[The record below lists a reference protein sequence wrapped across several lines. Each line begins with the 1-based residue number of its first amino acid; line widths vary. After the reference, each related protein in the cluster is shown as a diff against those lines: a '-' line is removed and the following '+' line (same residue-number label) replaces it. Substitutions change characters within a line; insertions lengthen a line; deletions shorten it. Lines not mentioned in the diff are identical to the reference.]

1 MSADVRVE
9 TPVGSLLS
17 DGDMPIF
24 HYDTETLETGI
35 DWTGRDYDYGRI
47 QQAFRQVTPTWNLQS
62 DHIIPDRTPISNQ
75 GSIGSCVANAWCDMM
90 EVLNGLE
97 SGLKTPPPQLSRLF
111 LYWTARYLTGD
122 TAKDQGTYLR
132 SAAHQL
138 KHIGI
143 FEEEFYPYEAS
154 NVFPENGQVALDLYT
169 MASNN
174 RLDGFYRLSSDGE
187 QRRRELELALRTN
200 HPVVF
205 GTPVSVEFQKYR
217 GGGEILHRPESW
229 TGRHAMMCLGLRYRG
244 GRWQYLWRNSWG
256 KYWGDDGKC
265 WVDEDYMLWD
275 ETEDIWVGTKMP
287 ALL

>member
-1 MSADVRVE
+1 MPAVERMKTRVD
-9 TPVGSLLS
+9 TCLN

-24 HYDTETLETGI
+24 HQDTQLLETGI
-35 DWTGRDYDYGRI
+35 DWKARDYDYGRI
-47 QQAFRQVTPTWNLQS
+47 EQVFRQVTPTWNLQT

-90 EVLNGLE
+90 EVLAGLE

-111 LYWTARYLTGD
+111 LYWISRYLTGD
-122 TAKDQGTYLR
+122 TAKDKGTYLR

-143 FEEEFYPYEAS
+143 FEEEYFPYDDK
-154 NVFPENGQVALDLYT
+154 NVFPKKVEADLYT

-174 RLDGFYRLSSDGE
+174 RLEGFYRLGSDGE

-205 GTPVSVEFQKYR
+205 GTPVGTEFQKYR
-217 GGGEILHRPESW
+217 GGGEVLHRPESW
-229 TGRHAMMCLGLRYRG
+229 TGRHAMMIIGLRFRG
-244 GRWQYLWRNSWG
+244 GRWQYLLRNSWG
-256 KYWGDDGKC
+256 LGWGDDGKC
-265 WVDEDYMLWD
+265 WVDEDYIIWD
-275 ETEDIWVGTKMP
+275 ETEDLWVGTKMP
-287 ALL
+287 ALI